1 MASAEPPS
9 EKRPGEPPPGEDIEF
24 EISFYEAILDRLPDS
39 IDVLMALGNDYTRSG
54 LYEKGL
60 AVDRRLCEL
69 RARDPIIHYNLAC
82 SFALLGQAEE
92 ALKAL
97 EQAIEFGYHDFDYLQ
112 RDPDLESLRGDPRY
126 AALVARAS
134 REEFTA

>member
-9 EKRPGEPPPGEDIEF
+9 EKPPDGPPPGEDIDF
-24 EISFYEAILDRLPDS
+24 EISFYEAILKRLPDS

-54 LYEKGL
+54 RHEQGL

-69 RARDPIIHYNLAC
+69 RTRDPIVHYNLAC
-82 SFALLGQAEE
+82 SCALLGQSEE

-97 EQAIEFGYHDFDYLQ
+97 EQAIAFGYHDFDYMQ

-134 REEFTA
+134 REEFTT